1 MNNELSLLLQDGLII
16 SLVGI
21 LIVFISL
28 TVLFKSFD
36 WISRIVSLNIR
47 SKLRK
52 QGKNITGGTESLM
65 IPADHSAAIA
75 MALYLYYELHDE
87 ESNVITIDRVSR
99 TYSPWSSKIYSMR
112 WPEKM

>member
-1 MNNELSLLLQDGLII
+1 MNTELSFLLQDGLTI

-21 LIVFISL
+21 AIVFTSL
-28 TVLFKSFD
+28 IILFKAFD
-36 WISRIVSLNIR
+36 WISRLVSMNIR
-47 SKLRK
+47 SRLRK
-52 QGKNITGGTESLM
+52 QGKPVNGGSDSLM

-75 MALYLYYELHDE
+75 MALYLYFELHDE

-112 WPEKM
+112 GTGR